1 MSSSTSIRCL
11 ALIALAAVSLNF
23 TARAH
28 DVWIENTESGRLVLR
43 FGEPGENVEMSP
55 GNLDSLTPVSAWRIT
70 PTNTVAAL
78 ETRKES
84 EGILLVGAK
93 SDQSVQAET
102 GFPVMASAGKS
113 GRKPF
118 FYARWQPAGGGE
130 GKPALTLDIVP
141 TGKPGEMRV
150 FFKGQTVP
158 EAKLTAHLPSGE
170 TEKLTANADG
180 VATLQS
186 DKPGL
191 YLVTL
196 NHHRETQ
203 PGFHGGQAY
212 ELVSHNAA
220 LAWRQ
225 E

>member
-1 MSSSTSIRCL
+1 MKTSIHLRRL
-11 ALIALAAVSLNF
+11 ALAALATLSLSI
-23 TARAH
+23 TTQAH
-28 DVWIENTESGRLVLR
+28 DVWIENTETGRLVLR
-43 FGEPGENVEMSP
+43 FGEPGEDVEMSP
-55 GNLDSLTPVSAWRIT
+55 GHLDSLTPVNAWAIT

-78 ETRKES
+78 EVRKES
-84 EGILLVGAK
+84 EGVLLVGAK

-102 GFPVMASAGKS
+102 GFPVMASAGKP
-113 GRKPF
+113 GRKPL
-118 FYARWQPAGGGE
+118 FYARWQPAGSGE

-141 TGKPGEMRV
+141 TGRPGEMRV
-150 FFKGQTVP
+150 YFKGQPVP
-158 EAKLTAHLPSGE
+158 EAKLTAHLPGGE

-180 VATLQS
+180 VATLKA

-191 YLVTL
+191 YLVTV

-203 PGFHGGQAY
+203 PGFHGGSAY

>member
-1 MSSSTSIRCL
+1 MKLPIRSCL
-11 ALIALAAVSLNF
+11 AAFLCLAVIAPLQ
-23 TARAH
+23 AH
-28 DVWIENTESGRLVLR
+28 DVWIENTETGRLVLR
-43 FGEPGENVEMSP
+43 FGEPGEAVEMSP
-55 GNLDSLTPVSAWRIT
+55 GHLDSLTPVSAWRIT
-70 PTNTVAAL
+70 PTNTVNAL

-93 SDQSVQAET
+93 ADQSVQAET
-102 GFPVMASAGKS
+102 GFPVMASAGKP

-130 GKPALTLDIVP
+130 GKPTLTLDLVP
-141 TGKPGEMRV
+141 TGKSGEMRV
-150 FFKGQTVP
+150 YFKGQPVP
-158 EAKLTAHLPSGE
+158 EAKLTAHLPGGE

-180 VATLQS
+180 VATLKA

-203 PGFHGGQAY
+203 PGFHGGSAY